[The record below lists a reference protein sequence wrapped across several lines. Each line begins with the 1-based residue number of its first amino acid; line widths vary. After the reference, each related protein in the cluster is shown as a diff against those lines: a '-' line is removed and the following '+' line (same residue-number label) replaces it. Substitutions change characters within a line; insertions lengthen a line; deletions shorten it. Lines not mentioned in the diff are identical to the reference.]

1 MNIHFSLRR
10 HLAGYSLIE
19 LTLATSVLAAGVAA
33 AASLTLSSAHLEE
46 MNHRKSR
53 IVALN
58 EASARLW
65 QLGLSPTQV
74 ATIVPGDP
82 ALANI
87 TFNAGSTVPTD
98 QGNPVADPS
107 TDLGSFEQMTI
118 ETAVLM
124 RESSSPTAGDGQSQ
138 ALQPLVLIR

>member
-1 MNIHFSLRR
+1 MTTQFSSRR
-10 HLAGYSLIE
+10 QPAGYSLVE
-19 LTLATSVLAAGVAA
+19 LTVATAVLAAGVAA
-33 AASLTLSSAHLEE
+33 AASLTLSSAHIEE

-58 EASARLW
+58 EAAARLW
-65 QLGLSPTQV
+65 QLGLSPNQI
-74 ATIVPGDP
+74 AALLPGDP
-82 ALANI
+82 ALSTIN
-87 TFNAGSTVPTD
+87 FNAGSTVPTD
-98 QGNPVADPS
+98 QGNPVADPAA
-107 TDLGSFEQMTI
+107 DLGSFEQMTI